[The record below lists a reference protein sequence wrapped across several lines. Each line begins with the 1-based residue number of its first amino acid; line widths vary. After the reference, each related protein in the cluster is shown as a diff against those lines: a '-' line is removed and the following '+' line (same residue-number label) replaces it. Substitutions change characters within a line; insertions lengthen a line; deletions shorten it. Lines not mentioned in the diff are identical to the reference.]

1 VCVCVCVCVAR
12 ARVSRKK
19 KDFFKNHDGEPS
31 CSDSEEVGDSEEK
44 MDEGEGGGGR
54 GRKGPRDTLDS
65 GEYFSQ
71 F

>member
-1 VCVCVCVCVAR
+1 MCPDIRLRPVP
-12 ARVSRKK
+12 KK

-31 CSDSEEVGDSEEK
+31 CSDSEEVRDSEET
-44 MDEGEGGGGR
+44 MDEGEGGGGG

-65 GEYFSQ
+65 EEYFSQ